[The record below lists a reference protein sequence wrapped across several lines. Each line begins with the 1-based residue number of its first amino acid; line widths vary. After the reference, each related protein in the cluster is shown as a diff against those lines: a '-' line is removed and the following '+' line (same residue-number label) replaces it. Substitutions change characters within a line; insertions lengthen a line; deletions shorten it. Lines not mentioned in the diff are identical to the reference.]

1 MDDILYN
8 SFMKRLNDICKSS
21 RPDDVSPTSGSD
33 SEKSESVP
41 PFITENMKFDT
52 LSEND
57 RYLVHALLHTF
68 YGCGGNKN
76 LSVETIEKL
85 HSNIKL
91 TIKHED
97 FDRLDRKND
106 KNKWSINK
114 NEWLLKTYEI

>member
-1 MDDILYN
+1 MSFQRLILSQLSKMDDILYN

-106 KNKWSINK
+106 KNK
-114 NEWLLKTYEI
+114 